1 MLLTTPERFQENPR
15 QFLDIL
21 HYEAVALT
29 LSEEKSLVLSADLMT
44 HWEHMEDHSA
54 EIDVSVS
61 FFAEEG
67 GIYLDRLLNG
77 SKVNVILEDG
87 KALQLSGEVLDHDV
101 GPANV
106 RVYDKNGKVGLVST
120 NREINQIAFYEIES
134 L

>member
-87 KALQLSGEVLDHDV
+87 KALQLSGEVLDQTLVFGNDT
-101 GPANV
+101 GLILTEDDLAALE
-106 RVYDKNGKVGLVST
+106 NGGELE
-120 NREINQIAFYEIES
+120 R
-134 L
+134 